1 MIKINEF
8 LDEVKSYCDFYLEYD
23 ETNHLYKFNNQFADE
38 VDFESFN
45 TKIIELKNKLID
57 VLIDIDKPKVLLKD
71 VFSELV
77 KITDW
82 YEINKISDFKSFDEL
97 NRLIVTST
105 NNPIYNESIEYS
117 LAATLESTEI
127 SEKNSDS
134 IFGYLIYHKITT
146 NNYCDHGDFEK
157 VKLHF
162 ILLKY
167 FQSIYSFVG
176 FLLMLEGVIYKYG
189 IKDYDQFRPTPPAK
203 LRCTITLSKI
213 ESANL
218 FNLLY
223 RQGIFTFDL
232 KSDAKR
238 EKAELD
244 FINENFNYI
253 NPHGKVV
260 KMTNVIKEFGEIKK
274 FAYIESQ
281 KKTLDSLIDRLISM
295 RKNLDSLK

>member
-8 LDEVKSYCDFYLEYD
+8 LGEVKSYCDFYLEYD
-23 ETNHLYKFNNQFADE
+23 QTNHLYKFNNQFADE

-57 VLIDIDKPKVLLKD
+57 VLIDIEKPKVLLKS

-77 KITDW
+77 KITHW
-82 YEINKISDFKSFDEL
+82 YELNKINDFKSFDEL

-105 NNPIYNESIEYS
+105 NNPIYKESIEYS
-117 LAATLESTEI
+117 LAETLKSTDI

-134 IFGYLIYHKITT
+134 IFGYLIYHRINT
-146 NNYCDHGDFEK
+146 NNYSDHQDFEK

-176 FLLMLEGVIYKYG
+176 FLLMLKGVINKYG
-189 IKDYDQFRPTPPAK
+189 IKDYDQFRPTTPPK
-203 LRCTITLSKI
+203 LRCTINLSKI

-223 RQGIFTFDL
+223 LQGIFTFDL

-253 NPHGKVV
+253 NPHGKVA
-260 KMTNVIKEFGEIKK
+260 KMTNIIKEFGVINK
-274 FAYIESQ
+274 FTYKESQ
-281 KKTLDSLIDRLISM
+281 KKALDSLIDKLKLMRQRL
-295 RKNLDSLK
+295 D

>member
-8 LDEVKSYCDFYLEYD
+8 LDDVKSYCDFYLEYD
-23 ETNHLYKFNNQFADE
+23 QTNHLYKFNNQFADE

-57 VLIDIDKPKVLLKD
+57 VLIDIEKPKVLLKD

-82 YEINKISDFKSFDEL
+82 YELNKISDFKSFEEL

-117 LAATLESTEI
+117 LAATLESTEV

-146 NNYCDHGDFEK
+146 NNYSDHRDFEK

-176 FLLMLEGVIYKYG
+176 FLLMLEGVIHKYG
-189 IKDYDQFRPTPPAK
+189 IKDYDQFRPTPPPK

-253 NPHGKVV
+253 NQHGKVA
-260 KMTNVIKEFGEIKK
+260 KMTNIIKEFGVINK
-274 FAYIESQ
+274 FAYEESQ
-281 KKTLDSLIDRLISM
+281 KKALDSLIDKLTLM
-295 RKNLDSLK
+295 RQNLDL

>member
-23 ETNHLYKFNNQFADE
+23 QTNHLYKFNSQFVDE
-38 VDFESFN
+38 IYIESFDD
-45 TKIIELKNKLID
+45 KIIELKNKLID
-57 VLIDIDKPKVLLKD
+57 VLIDIKKPKVLLKD
-71 VFSELV
+71 VFKELA

-82 YEINKISDFKSFDEL
+82 YELYDISDFKTFDEV

-117 LAATLESTEI
+117 LAATLESIEI

-134 IFGYLIYHKITT
+134 IFGYLIYHKLTT
-146 NNYCDHGDFEK
+146 NNYCDPGDFEK

-167 FQSIYSFVG
+167 FQSIYSLVG
-176 FLLMLEGVIYKYG
+176 FLLMLEGVLYKYG
-189 IKDYDQFRPTPPAK
+189 ITDYDQFRPTPSPK
-203 LRCTITLSKI
+203 LRCTINLSKI

-232 KSDAKR
+232 KSDVKR

-274 FAYIESQ
+274 FHYNEGQ
-281 KKTLDSLIDRLISM
+281 KKILDSLIDTLTTM
-295 RKNLDSLK
+295 RQNLDTIK